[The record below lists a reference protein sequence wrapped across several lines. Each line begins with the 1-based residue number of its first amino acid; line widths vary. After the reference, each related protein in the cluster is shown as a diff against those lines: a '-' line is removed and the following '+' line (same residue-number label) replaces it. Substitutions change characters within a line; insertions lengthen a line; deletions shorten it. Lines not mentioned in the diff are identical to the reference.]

1 MCDVKDEFNVFFE
14 KKHLCSSLVFD
25 WGEKANI
32 CANINEMFHSAFA
45 FNERMQEHSRSF
57 FYLFACYQLVFGHF
71 LYKWNNQ
78 SHKVFPHHKTLS
90 I

>member
-57 FYLFACYQLVFGHF
+57 FTF
-71 LYKWNNQ
+71 LPAINSSLAIFCINGIINHTK
-78 SHKVFPHHKTLS
+78 FFL
-90 I
+90 IIRL